1 MTGEPSESGV
11 APPSPVGPRKRRTDA
26 RERPPR
32 QAVIGSLGLHGVFIA
47 LAMFTTTPPTAP
59 PPQTVRVRMVAA
71 APADAP
77 VRVDPTPPEV
87 AEEEFRPPPPE
98 PTPDPRPQ
106 TETPTVQA
114 EEPVER
120 EPEPEPARTEEIG
133 EEAVN
138 VQIDGAN
145 SLFPDYNAN
154 IIRQVERYWRPPAG
168 ARDQRAEIQFVIHRD
183 GSVSGIDWVRRSGS
197 ATFDLLC
204 QGAIESAGRNKAFG
218 PLPDAFQADRMV
230 VNFYFDPSRR

>member
-1 MTGEPSESGV
+1 MSGQPV
-11 APPSPVGPRKRRTDA
+11 DSDVTLSPPAGRRGRRWERA
-26 RERPPR
+26 ERPPR
-32 QAVIGSLGLHGVFIA
+32 QAVLGSLGLHVVFIT
-47 LAMFTTTPPTAP
+47 LAVFTTTAPSPP
-59 PPQTVRVRMVAA
+59 PPQTVRVRMVAS
-71 APADAP
+71 APQDAP

-98 PTPDPRPQ
+98 PTPDPQPQ
-106 TETPTVQA
+106 TETPTVEA
-114 EEPVER
+114 EVVVER

-145 SLFPDYNAN
+145 SLFPEYNAN

-168 ARDQRAEIQFVIHRD
+168 AREQRAEIQFVIHRD
-183 GSVSGIDWVRRSGS
+183 GTVSDIEWVAKSGS
-197 ATFDLLC
+197 STFDLLC
-204 QGAIESAGRNKAFG
+204 QGAVESAGRSRAFG
-218 PLPDAFQADRMV
+218 PLPDAFPGDRMV